1 MCEISYCF
9 LPSKTLL
16 LNLYCEAKLQCF
28 HARFDFR
35 FLQQHTGMNSRGKVS
50 IYLFGRFLFKAGES
64 QTVLTTHFLL
74 NGQLDIV
81 PNYKSLM
88 PK

>member
-1 MCEISYCF
+1 
-9 LPSKTLL
+9 
-16 LNLYCEAKLQCF
+16 
-28 HARFDFR
+28 
-35 FLQQHTGMNSRGKVS
+35 MNSRGKVS
-50 IYLFGRFLFKAGES
+50 IYLFGRFLLKAGRES
-64 QTVLTTHFLL
+64 QTVLTTNFLLNGQLDIVTVLTTNFLL